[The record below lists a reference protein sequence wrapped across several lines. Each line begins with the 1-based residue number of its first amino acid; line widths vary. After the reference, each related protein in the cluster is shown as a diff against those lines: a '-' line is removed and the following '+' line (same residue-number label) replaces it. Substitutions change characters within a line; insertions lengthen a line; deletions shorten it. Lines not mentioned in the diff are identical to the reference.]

1 MATGEQSG
9 VKRRIDDIEILRAF
23 AVILVV
29 VEHMQ
34 FNLFHWN
41 TPALKSFYEYYGGW
55 TGVDLFFAISG
66 FVIARDLVPK
76 LHSAGSRAN
85 YFHRTLIFWVRRF
98 WRLIPSAWAWLT
110 LIFLASVFFNSSG
123 AWGTVSNNA
132 EAVLFALLQV
142 ANFYIAHVFG
152 QEFSGAAFVYWSLSL
167 EEQFYLLLPLL
178 VFISGRKL
186 SYILVFSVLV
196 QIFLPRDTALLAL
209 VRTDALFLGVLIAL
223 WAQHPSYR
231 LFKPRFLAHPMAALA
246 FLVLSLLALACV
258 GSETLRIV
266 ASPYGLVAVIS
277 ALLVFV
283 ASYDQDYFAR
293 TRWIKVLLLWVGT
306 RSYALYLIHMPSYL
320 LTREIWFGLEPAGT
334 RFNTQYTY
342 QFLATALALLLV
354 LSELNYRIIETPFRR
369 RGVALARS
377 MAARRGGNEVE

>member
-1 MATGEQSG
+1 MSQLEKERS
-9 VKRRIDDIEILRAF
+9 KRRIDDIEILRAF

-76 LHSAGSRAN
+76 LHGAGSGAS
-85 YFHRTLIFWVRRF
+85 YFRTTLIFWVRRF
-98 WRLIPSAWAWLT
+98 WRLIPSAWTWLT
-110 LIFLASVFFNSSG
+110 LIFLASVFLNSSG

-132 EAVLFALLQV
+132 EAVLFAFLQV
-142 ANFYIAHVFG
+142 ANFYVAHVFG

-186 SYILVFSVLV
+186 SYILCLSVLL
-196 QIFLPRDTALLAL
+196 QIVLPRDTALLAL

-231 LFKPRFLAHPMAALA
+231 FFKPQFLAHPVVALL
-246 FLVLSLLALACV
+246 FLSLLLLALACV
-258 GSETLRIV
+258 GSEALRIV
-266 ASPYGLVAVIS
+266 ESRYGLVALIS
-277 ALLVFV
+277 ALLVFA

-293 TRWIKVLLLWVGT
+293 TRWIKALLLWVGT

-320 LTREIWFGLEPAGT
+320 LTREIWFRLEPEGT

-342 QFLATALALLLV
+342 QFLATALTLLLV
-354 LSELNYRIIETPFRR
+354 LSELNYRFIETPFRR
-369 RGVALARS
+369 RGVAVAHN
-377 MAARRGGNEVE
+377 MAAPKGRKEVE